1 MSARIIPLR
10 LFVGDDRYGTVH
22 VMPCAGGGFEVS
34 HESASG
40 NSWGSFSGCIMDAQQ
55 AIVAAHQVNRD
66 QYDGRCAV
74 SICDAAASVAGWPAP
89 PPLRRED
96 F

>member
-1 MSARIIPLR
+1 MTARIIPLR
-10 LFVGDDRYGTVH
+10 SFVGDARYGTAH
-22 VMPCAGGGFEVS
+22 VMPCEGGGFEVS

-40 NSWGSFSGCIMDAQQ
+40 NSWGSFSGRIMDAQQ
-55 AIVAAHQVNRD
+55 AIVAAHKVNRD

-74 SICDAAASVAGWPAP
+74 SVCDAAASDAGRPVP
-89 PPLRRED
+89 PPLRGED